1 LNPRLVGS
9 LGHRTTQ
16 RINFPDQMALANAT
30 DRGVAGHLPK
40 GVDGM
45 SDQ

>member
-1 LNPRLVGS
+1 V
-9 LGHRTTQ
+9 GHRATQ
-16 RINFPDQMALANAT
+16 RINFPDQMALANTT
-30 DRGVAGHLPK
+30 DRGVALHLAK